1 MIPFD
6 TGFDA
11 MTLFRSLLFTPG
23 NNEKMISKAFTLDAD
38 AVILDLEDAVPPEEK
53 PTARR
58 IVSETISKARG
69 HVYAR
74 VNSLPTGM
82 TNEDIGKVVQPNITG
97 IVLPKVM
104 SAEDVRKADA
114 LLTETEKTLNI
125 ENGTT
130 TILPIVETASGV
142 VHAYEI
148 AKSSNRVKAITF
160 GAGDFTLDMGINWT
174 EEGTESIYAR
184 SKVVVDAV
192 AANKMPIDAVYTNVE
207 NLKGITQDAR
217 LGKQLGYKG
226 KAIIHPSHIQPVND
240 IFSPSREELQWASGV
255 VSAFEATMAEGK
267 GATRFEGKMID
278 IMHYDRAKELLAM
291 DKAITEQVVKKTQ
304 T

>member
-1 MIPFD
+1 MR
-6 TGFDA
+6 
-11 MTLFRSLLFTPG
+11 LFRSLLFTPG

-38 AVILDLEDAVPPEEK
+38 AVILDLEDSVPPDEK
-53 PTARR
+53 LTARR
-58 IVSETISKARG
+58 IVSEMISKARG

-74 VNSLPTGM
+74 VNSFPTGM
-82 TNEDIGKVVQPNITG
+82 TNDDICKVVQPNITG

-114 LLTETEKTLNI
+114 LLTEAEKTLNL

-160 GAGDFTLDMGINWT
+160 GAGDFTLDMGITWT

-192 AANKMPIDAVYTNVE
+192 AANITPIDAVYTNVE
-207 NLKGITQDAR
+207 NLEGITRDAR
-217 LGKQLGYKG
+217 LGKKLGYKG
-226 KAIIHPSHIQPVND
+226 KAVIHPSHIQPVNE

-255 VSAFEATMAEGK
+255 VSAFEATMAQGK

-278 IMHYDRAKELLAM
+278 IMHYDRAKDLLAM
-291 DKAITEQVVKKTQ
+291 GEAIKEQATKKTE